1 MEIEIIRRI
10 AELERGLDNLVM
22 PELSTG
28 ITVQNTSG
36 GAVTANSVGY
46 LDAAGEFK
54 LSSVGYEDVN
64 WVVVTGG
71 GADNA
76 DIAVVRRGR
85 VTIELTADCAIGDFL
100 YMANSAGNQHR
111 ARPETYMR
119 PEMFAVALSA
129 NSTGAAGGTCSAL
142 LYCHTKFVAKKDA
155 LVIYGL
161 GNSAETNFRAQIS
174 GIAGAVVTWNAVG
187 VVGNGNCIDP
197 GGNNYHAKLRL
208 YNETDA
214 DYALIDDVNVGARQI
229 TLTAAVPVG
238 WAIGEWVTARSQTC
252 IDPAP
257 PPYYFDLDLSSADN
271 TVVPVLARS
280 IFVQV
285 FYQDSAAANIRTNL
299 HPWQAFGLGNR
310 VSAYCQVAGIWK
322 SEHVPMPLIQ
332 RRFCHEFQASG
343 AATAAFFLYLAGYW
357 EAAP

>member
-36 GAVTANSVGY
+36 GTVTANSVGY

-54 LSSVGYEDVN
+54 LSSVDYEDVN

-85 VTIELTADCAIGDFL
+85 VTIELTANCAIGDFL
-100 YMANSAGNQHR
+100 YMANSGGNQHR

-155 LVIYGL
+155 ITLYSII
-161 GNSAETNFRAQIS
+161 NADASNFRAQIS
-174 GIAGAVVTWNAVG
+174 GVAGAVVTWNAAGVG
-187 VVGNGNCIDP
+187 GSGNTIDP
-197 GGNNYHAKLRL
+197 AGNDRHGKVRL

-229 TLTAAVPVG
+229 TLTAAAPGG
-238 WAIGEWVTARSQTC
+238 WVVGEWITARSQTC
-252 IDPAP
+252 IDPGA
-257 PPYYFDLDLSSADN
+257 PPYYFDLDFSSADN
-271 TVVPVLARS
+271 TVVPILARTVS
-280 IFVQV
+280 VQIF
-285 FYQDSAAANIRTNL
+285 YNDSAAANLTARL
-299 HPWQAFGLGNR
+299 HPWEIYGAGKRFPVRG
-310 VSAYCQVAGIWK
+310 QVAAIYN
-322 SEHVPMPLIQ
+322 SEHGPMSLIQ
-332 RRFCHEFQASG
+332 RRFCHWFDASG
-343 AATAAFFLYLAGYW
+343 AGTADYILRLAGYW